1 MYVAVVEH
9 RSPLA
14 IARIGRSTV
23 GHGHRR
29 QAPLL
34 RLGRHQ
40 QPQMSLSGQQSPM
53 MSQLESHQHRPLPW
67 LPQAFL
73 QDFEVLLPHAVTPVQ
88 PAAT

>member
-1 MYVAVVEH
+1 
-9 RSPLA
+9 
-14 IARIGRSTV
+14 
-23 GHGHRR
+23 
-29 QAPLL
+29 
-34 RLGRHQ
+34 
-40 QPQMSLSGQQSPM
+40 M